1 MKRLNSFKY
10 GIRIFLKALRQESL
24 NSILKNVLRYFF
36 QSNSN
41 TYRIYHS
48 EFLKCQITHFY
59 CTPSALEVD
68 GWYELKFDKLKTLF
82 LSVNEKKFDL
92 EIDILKP
99 ETAKTYNLRTE
110 YVGFYGLINQSISE
124 NDSTHLCF
132 ITDSQRIEKVPVIV
146 NQPNYLNENELK
158 KVLPKPLQIK
168 TEFYDS
174 TQKVTIIIPFKDQIE
189 LLKKALFSIAEKTTI
204 KNYEIL
210 LVDNNSK
217 EEKTQ
222 EYLDSLVRK
231 PKIKIIN
238 APYDF
243 NFSKLMNDAVKV
255 CSSEY
260 IVLLNNDI
268 EIITNGWLIELIET
282 LDERIGCVGPLLI
295 YPDQTIQHAGIVI
308 PDKEPIYIMNHH
320 PKTSVLDL
328 SFYEYQAITGACMV
342 MKRSYYEKVQG
353 MDEQL
358 PVVLNDVD
366 FCLKLREEGLK
377 VGVLNSVEMI
387 HHKSLSRGKHD
398 AAIHSKR
405 SSKEKTYF
413 RKKWKHVL
421 KQPDPFYPNIFS
433 NKYPDYRLRK

>member
-1 MKRLNSFKY
+1 M
-10 GIRIFLKALRQESL
+10 A
-24 NSILKNVLRYFF
+24 V
-36 QSNSN
+36 
-41 TYRIYHS
+41 
-48 EFLKCQITHFY
+48 
-59 CTPSALEVD
+59 V
-68 GWYELKFDKLKTLF
+68 
-82 LSVNEKKFDL
+82 
-92 EIDILKP
+92 
-99 ETAKTYNLRTE
+99 
-110 YVGFYGLINQSISE
+110 
-124 NDSTHLCF
+124 
-132 ITDSQRIEKVPVIV
+132 
-146 NQPNYLNENELK
+146 
-158 KVLPKPLQIK
+158 K
-168 TEFYDS
+168 TELYDS

-255 CSSEY
+255 CNSEY

-320 PKTSVLDL
+320 PKTAIQNH

-366 FCLKLREEGLK
+366 FCLKLREKGLK